1 MGNRVGRQGLCP
13 LKVCLVNKRDEGWA
27 GLQEERAAFPW
38 GVSGLREARASS
50 GELRSL
56 PPGAAPGEGT
66 ASLARMWWV
75 GWVGP
80 WPLSSLQG
88 GFRLLQG
95 PRPWAPSSP
104 HCTQA
109 FPFSRVT
116 IPGCLPSFWFFVWR
130 GGPAPRH
137 SHPAGLVQQVG
148 GVVPAADTL
157 RQEPGGITQ
166 GFSPWPRVCGGGGL
180 SSPQGFPHWVN
191 PLLVPPRPP
200 VPGTGSSVRT
210 GREASKCGVCPAQG
224 YCSLWGGSYES
235 NTPPKCGKS
244 NNLTHGQNK
253 PWAKVITSHPA

>member
-66 ASLARMWWV
+66 ASLARIWWV

-148 GVVPAADTL
+148 GGGSCSRHVEAGARGYHPGLLPLAEGVWGRWSLFSAGLPSLGQSSA
-157 RQEPGGITQ
+157 RPPPPPPPCQEQGPGSGQ
-166 GFSPWPRVCGGGGL
+166 GGKQASVASALPRVIVLCGEAAMN
-180 SSPQGFPHWVN
+180 QI
-191 PLLVPPRPP
+191 LL
-200 VPGTGSSVRT
+200 
-210 GREASKCGVCPAQG
+210 
-224 YCSLWGGSYES
+224 
-235 NTPPKCGKS
+235 
-244 NNLTHGQNK
+244 QNVE
-253 PWAKVITSHPA
+253 KVITSHMDKTNRGQK

>member
-66 ASLARMWWV
+66 ASLARIWWV

-148 GVVPAADTL
+148 GGGSCSRHVEAGA
-157 RQEPGGITQ
+157 RGCHPGL
-166 GFSPWPRVCGGGGL
+166 PPRPEGVGGGGSL
-180 SSPQGFPHWVN
+180 FPAG
-191 PLLVPPRPP
+191 LPPWGQPPARPP
-200 VPGTGSSVRT
+200 PPAPRARNRVRGQDRAGSKQVWRLPCPGLLFSV
-210 GREASKCGVCPAQG
+210 GRQ
-224 YCSLWGGSYES
+224 L
-235 NTPPKCGKS
+235 
-244 NNLTHGQNK
+244 
-253 PWAKVITSHPA
+253 